1 MSAAGA
7 SAVPPA
13 ERGRPSDEAG
23 SEPGRAPGDARVI
36 AEVGLA
42 HATSHFFQLSL
53 PPLFPALR
61 ADFSLSWSELG
72 LLMTVFYAVSC
83 LGQAAAGFVV
93 DTHGPRRVL
102 AVAFALMAGGA
113 LLAAAAPG
121 PAWLVVAAA
130 SMALGNSVFH
140 PADFSTL
147 NRRVSPARLG
157 HAFSLHA
164 VCGNVGY
171 ALAPA
176 VMLGMSAALGWR
188 GALGVAAVGG
198 AAIGAWV
205 LRDRGVFGGGRV
217 ARVAAAPAAVPTRA
231 GRVPRSVPGAGALRE
246 ALAFMNPAL
255 VACMAFFIT
264 INVAM
269 MGLQSFGAALLQ
281 AAWGYAP
288 AVAAGWLTA
297 FIVCAGAGMLAGGFV
312 AAGTRRHERVAA
324 GGTLAAAGV
333 ASLLAAHAVPAA
345 LAGPLACLAGF
356 AIGLV
361 APSRDMLVR
370 ASTPPGAT
378 GRAYGIVYSGVDIG
392 AALGPAIAGALLDRG
407 RPDAAYATVAVAL
420 GVTALLGL
428 EIARRARHLRPAAA

>member
-7 SAVPPA
+7 SAVGPA
-13 ERGRPSDEAG
+13 ERGRPADDAG

-42 HATSHFFQLSL
+42 HAASHFFQLSL

-61 ADFSLSWSELG
+61 SDFALSWSELG
-72 LLMTVFYAVSC
+72 LLMTVFYGVSC
-83 LGQAAAGFVV
+83 VGQAAAGFVV

-113 LLAAAAPG
+113 LLAAAAPE
-121 PAWLVVAAA
+121 PAWLVVAAVA
-130 SMALGNSVFH
+130 MALGNSVFH

-171 ALAPA
+171 ALAPV
-176 VMLGMSAALGWR
+176 VMLALSAALGWR
-188 GALGVAAVGG
+188 GALVVAAAGG

-205 LRDRGVFGGGRV
+205 LRTRGVFAGGRV
-217 ARVAAAPAAVPTRA
+217 ARAAAGRPAEATGPA
-231 GRVPRSVPGAGALRE
+231 GGPGPRPGDRPVRG

-255 VACMAFFIT
+255 LACMAFFVT

-281 AAWGYAP
+281 GAWGYTP
-288 AVAAGWLTA
+288 AAAAGWLTA
-297 FIVCAGAGMLAGGFV
+297 FIVCAGAGMLAGGFI
-312 AAGTRRHERVAA
+312 AAGTGRHERVAA
-324 GGTLAAAGV
+324 GGTLAAAAV
-333 ASLLAAHAVPAA
+333 VSLLAAHAVPSA

-356 AIGLV
+356 AIGVV

-420 GVTALLGL
+420 VVTALLGL
-428 EIARRARHLRPAAA
+428 EIARRARRLRPAAA